1 MVEALTLR
9 ADAKINLTLE
19 VYGTRADGYH
29 EVVTLL
35 QSVSLADTVRIRLAS
50 GSGTRLVVRGAFL
63 PRDNRNLA
71 WQAVEALR
79 RHTGFTGGVEI
90 ELEKRIPVAAG
101 LAGGSADAA
110 AVLQGL
116 NVLAGLGLTGGE
128 LVGLAREL
136 GADVAFH
143 VVGAPA
149 VGRGRGEQLDLVAS
163 KLSYWVVLVCPELE
177 IRAAEAYAHWD
188 AAPVGATGATAR
200 ARRALEQ
207 GRVEQLAASLFN
219 ALEEPV
225 TAAYPVI
232 GALRR
237 SLEQFGLATA
247 MSGSGPCVFGITGEE
262 QLAREAAAA
271 LQPRYSRVYVAR
283 ALGSPYQ

>member
-1 MVEALTLR
+1 MVETLTFR
-9 ADAKINLTLE
+9 AYAKINLTLE
-19 VYGTRADGYH
+19 VYGSRADGYH

-35 QSVSLADTVRIRLAS
+35 QNVSLADMVRIKLAS
-50 GSGTRLVVRGAFL
+50 GSDTRLVVRGACL

-71 WQAVEALR
+71 WQAVEAMR
-79 RHTGFTGGVEI
+79 RYTGFTGGVEI

-136 GADVAFH
+136 GADVAFQ

-149 VGRGRGEQLDLVAS
+149 VGRGRGEHLDLVPS
-163 KLSYWVVLVCPELE
+163 KLSYWVVLGCPELE
-177 IRAAEAYAHWD
+177 IRAAEAYTYWD
-188 AAPVGATGATAR
+188 AAPVRAAGATAR

-207 GRVEQLAASLFN
+207 GRVAQLAASLFN

-237 SLEQFGLATA
+237 SLEQLGLAA
-247 MSGSGPCVFGITGEE
+247 VMSGSGPCVFGITGEE

-283 ALGSPYQ
+283 ALGSRN